1 MIGKMFRYGVVGII
15 GTGIHFGTLI
25 LLVEIFSIDPVISST
40 IGFILTLIVSYI
52 LNYFWTFASNQAHS
66 KAIFRYA
73 VVSISGLFLNALIMH
88 ITVNIFYWHYI
99 LGQAVVI
106 FVIPITNFALN
117 NWWSFKEAC
126 NTQN

>member
-25 LLVEIFSIDPVISST
+25 LLVEIFSLDPVISST

-52 LNYFWTFASNQAHS
+52 LNYFWTFASSQAHS
-66 KAIFRYA
+66 RAIFRYA
-73 VVSISGLFLNALIMH
+73 VVSISGLLLNAIIMY
-88 ITVNIFYWHYI
+88 ITVNILDWHYV
-99 LGQAVVI
+99 LGQTVVI

-117 NWWSFKEAC
+117 NWWSFRESY
-126 NTQN
+126 NS